1 MEEEKSEREKA
12 MVSLGVTLSVPVW
25 ILSSCKHLALF
36 PVNFCLSALQVA
48 HWKAATRATKT
59 ID

>member
-1 MEEEKSEREKA
+1 MEEEKAEREKA
-12 MVSLGVTLSVPVW
+12 VVSLGVPLGVPVW
-25 ILSSCKHLALF
+25 VLGFCKHLALF

-48 HWKAATRATKT
+48 HWKVATRATKS

>member
-1 MEEEKSEREKA
+1 MEEEKAEREKA
-12 MVSLGVTLSVPVW
+12 VVSLGVPLGVPVW
-25 ILSSCKHLALF
+25 IFSSCKHLALF

-59 ID
+59 IN